1 MKTAQ
6 CSAPECT
13 VAQTNLCMKG
23 YQSPELCPEST
34 SFAVESY
41 GGAGQ
46 PVEAHEQE
54 GTDSDFLE
62 ELTATA
68 PGDAVLP
75 PPTTSATALPRT
87 GTLSIEAAGKLMQK
101 RYVSLV
107 AILGLPDAGKTACI
121 ASLYLLLAHQRLRG
135 YSYSD
140 SETLMALDEISRG
153 ARSWNAGQAPEQ
165 MTTRTEISD
174 ARQAGFLH
182 LRLKRNRDGRKF
194 DLLMP
199 DLPGEW
205 TTSLINNSEIERFEF
220 VKSAEVVWIMVDGR
234 QFADSKTR
242 QRAEHTLTNLIE
254 RLSPLLSSSHQVVLV
269 STWRDQQVL
278 PPASLL
284 RIQKTALSF
293 GLKLVLVPI
302 ASFSNDG
309 EVVPG
314 EGLSELID
322 ITLSRKGIAPDPWP
336 DFAPSASG
344 RAFANYRRH
353 P

>member
-1 MKTAQ
+1 M
-6 CSAPECT
+6 
-13 VAQTNLCMKG
+13 AQTNRCMKG

-34 SFAVESY
+34 SFAAESH
-41 GGAGQ
+41 GAAGQ
-46 PVEAHEQE
+46 SVEIHKQE
-54 GTDSDFLE
+54 GADSNFLE
-62 ELTATA
+62 ELTTTA

-75 PPTTSATALPRT
+75 APTASAIALPRT
-87 GTLSIEAAGKLMQK
+87 GTLSIESAGKLMQK

-220 VKSAEVVWIMVDGR
+220 VRSAEVVWIMVDGR

-254 RLSPLLSSSHQVVLV
+254 RLSPLLCSSPQVVLV
-269 STWRDQQVL
+269 STWRDQQAF
-278 PPASLL
+278 PPTSLL

-293 GLKLVLVPI
+293 GLELILAPI

-309 EVVPG
+309 EVEPG

-322 ITLSRKGIAPDPWP
+322 TTLSRMVTAPDPWP
-336 DFAPSASG
+336 DVAPSASG
-344 RAFANYRRH
+344 RAFANYRRQL
-353 P
+353 